1 MFSNPAMKMDG
12 HVAADKNIE
21 ILFSL
26 IYSLLLVIHSFAFF
40 FVFTDF
46 VSMTAQY
53 FTSWFLMYSFMEK
66 KIVI

>member
-26 IYSLLLVIHSFAFF
+26 IYSLLLVIHSFAFLF
-40 FVFTDF
+40 FTDF
-46 VSMTAQY
+46 VSMIEQY
-53 FTSWFLMYSFMEK
+53 FTS
-66 KIVI
+66 